1 MELEQVADFVQAA
14 LEHADE
20 NPIFCGIGTPASDY
34 MIVTQLANHFTINE
48 LQSMRI
54 ALHITDTFSWGI
66 DPNVEIIVKLL
77 GLTSITEE
85 LIEQAIRERQ
95 GEVYVDWSGDSYK
108 GEGW

>member
-20 NPIFCGIGTPASDY
+20 NPIFCGVGSPASDY
-34 MIVTQLANHFTINE
+34 MIIQQLAENFTGEE
-48 LQSMRI
+48 LEFMSMCILVARCVRDAKGSSLII
-54 ALHITDTFSWGI
+54 A
-66 DPNVEIIVKLL
+66 KLL